1 MNQGYSICFNEWALD
16 KDIKNELGL
25 LMIISSLCAEKG
37 YCYASNKYL
46 GELFDLPEQTISR
59 KIKILQE
66 KKYITIEYEKRGCE
80 VIERRLRLTKLLTDD
95 YQKCESTINKNV
107 KENNII
113 VNNTN
118 NNIKENTKRKFVK
131 PTIEEISSYCKERNN
146 GINPIAFYNFYESKD
161 WYIGKNKMKDYKA
174 CIRTWELRIKKE
186 NNTPQWINEESSNSH
201 TNKDE
206 EKLMKN
212 LLKEFT

>member
-113 VNNTN
+113 VNNIN

-186 NNTPQWINEESSNSH
+186 NNTPQWIDEKSSNDN

-206 EKLMKN
+206 EELMKN

>member
-113 VNNTN
+113 VNNIN

-186 NNTPQWINEESSNSH
+186 NNTPQWIDEKSSNDN

-206 EKLMKN
+206 ERLMKN

>member
-113 VNNTN
+113 VNNIS

-186 NNTPQWINEESSNSH
+186 NNTPQWIDEKSSNNNTS
-201 TNKDE
+201 KDE
-206 EKLMKN
+206 ERLMKN

>member
-113 VNNTN
+113 VNNIN

-186 NNTPQWINEESSNSH
+186 NNTPQWIDEKSSNNN